1 MSAQLAS
8 SNSFSAHLALAAG
21 VAVSITADT
30 MDKLADVVAK
40 LQDQPAANDTK
51 PAKPRGTTAP
61 EAAAD
66 NIPGVKA
73 RDAEAGNAPASTA
86 TQASAQPAAGGSEA
100 AADAPRFTYDD
111 VKNRVLALSKVRR
124 ELAVETLGAFKTVA
138 GDKVDHG
145 NKLRLEDYAAF
156 IAAADK
162 ALGAKG
168 A

>member
-30 MDKLADVVAK
+30 MDKLAGVVAK
-40 LQDQPAANDTK
+40 LQDQSAANDTK
-51 PAKPRGTTAP
+51 PVKTAKAETPAATTTPTPAPSKAP
-61 EAAAD
+61 E
-66 NIPGVKA
+66 
-73 RDAEAGNAPASTA
+73 GNASASTT
-86 TQASAQPAAGGSEA
+86 TQASAPPAASGSEA
-100 AADAPRFTYDD
+100 AGDAPRFTYDD

-145 NKLRLEDYAAF
+145 NKLRLEDYPAF

-162 ALGAKG
+162 ALGAGK
-168 A
+168 